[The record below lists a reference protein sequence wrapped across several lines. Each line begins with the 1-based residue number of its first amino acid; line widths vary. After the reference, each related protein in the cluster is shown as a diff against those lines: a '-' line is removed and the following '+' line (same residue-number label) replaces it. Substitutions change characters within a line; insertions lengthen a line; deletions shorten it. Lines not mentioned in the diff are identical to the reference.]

1 MSGWYAIDELRRQGV
16 TVHGQH
22 ILVSKFVNI
31 YNPKNLIL
39 HDHIR
44 IDDFTVI
51 SCKGT
56 VEIFNHVH
64 IGHQCMISSST
75 RIVFGNYTGISS
87 GVKLFGGC
95 DDFSGD
101 FLTNPTVPSKY
112 SNVETGEIILE
123 DHALVGA
130 STIILPNVVL
140 REGTAIGALSLVKK
154 STEPWK
160 MYVGSPIKY
169 MKDRKRR
176 CLDLQKELELEEQNQ
191 TVEIRVPRPTILITG
206 GSRGIGRMIAQHFNK
221 LNYTVIITYYKSVSQ
236 AKELESEGI
245 IIYKMDVTNYTEC
258 ESVIHNIIN
267 RVAKIDVLVNN
278 AGIIENKLFHK
289 MSSDSWNS
297 VIDTNV
303 NSLYNVTRNVIQNMM
318 DHSNGRIINIS
329 SISGLKGSI
338 GQTNYSSSKHAVIGF
353 TKSMALEYGK
363 SNILVNCIC
372 PGLVSTDMINNI
384 NPKYLERIVNSN
396 PIPKIIAPVEIAKA
410 CEFFVNSD
418 YCTGTIMNIDC
429 GMNC

>member
-1 MSGWYAIDELRRQGV
+1 
-16 TVHGQH
+16 
-22 ILVSKFVNI
+22 
-31 YNPKNLIL
+31 
-39 HDHIR
+39 
-44 IDDFTVI
+44 
-51 SCKGT
+51 
-56 VEIFNHVH
+56 
-64 IGHQCMISSST
+64 
-75 RIVFGNYTGISS
+75 VFGNYSGISS

-95 DDFSGD
+95 DDFSGE

-112 SNVETGEIILE
+112 LNVATGDIILE

-169 MKDRKRR
+169 VKDRKRR
-176 CLDLQKELELEEQNQ
+176 CLDLQKELEIEEQNHR
-191 TVEIRVPRPTILITG
+191 VEFLVPPRPTILITG
-206 GSRGIGRMIAQHFNK
+206 GSRGIGRMIAKHFNQ
-221 LNYTVIITYYKSVSQ
+221 LNYTVIITYNQSVSQ
-236 AKELESEGI
+236 AKELEAEGI
-245 IIYKMDVTNYTEC
+245 IIYKMDVTNYAEC
-258 ESVIHNIIN
+258 ESAIRAIIN

-278 AGIIENKLFHK
+278 AGIIENNLFHK

-329 SISGLKGSI
+329 SIYGLKGSI

-372 PGLVSTDMINNI
+372 PGLVSTDMIHNI
-384 NPKYLERIVNSN
+384 NSKYLDQIVNSN

-410 CEFFVNSD
+410 CEFFANSD